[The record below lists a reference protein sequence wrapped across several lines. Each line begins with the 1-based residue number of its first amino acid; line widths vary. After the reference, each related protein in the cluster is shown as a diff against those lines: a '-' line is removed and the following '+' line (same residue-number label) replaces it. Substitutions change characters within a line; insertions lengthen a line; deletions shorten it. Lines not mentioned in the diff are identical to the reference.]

1 MERFRKKS
9 RDPATAFLKCE
20 MLHRISL
27 ESGLFTSPRAIAYD
41 EVLGTLDLERL
52 DGLVPLANV
61 LPQLRGDMAI
71 ALTSR
76 IGEMLATL
84 HGNWSLPDATMLSG
98 DRLFSDMCRN
108 NVPVLVHGDY
118 GLGNVCC
125 INGDAAR
132 LVILDPEPAPFLEI
146 PARAMAAPE
155 LDLAHFA
162 SCLEGVFPIRLYA
175 QYDWNGIAGAR
186 CGLIRGYTDVSG
198 QSIASDDIILIAGRL
213 LNRFADKLSGVSSPL
228 QRSLFRAFLKHRAK
242 RLLSRT
248 E

>member
-1 MERFRKKS
+1 MERFIKKC

-27 ESGLFTSPRAIAYD
+27 ESGLFASPRAIAYD
-41 EVLGTLDLERL
+41 EVLGTLELERL
-52 DGLVPLANV
+52 DSLVPLAYV
-61 LPQLRGDMAI
+61 FPQLRGEKAI

-76 IGEMLATL
+76 IGEMLAIL
-84 HGNWSLPDATMLSG
+84 HGNWSLPDATVLSS
-98 DRLFSDMCRN
+98 DWLFSGMCRN
-108 NVPVLVHGDY
+108 NVPVLVHGDF

-132 LVILDPEPAPFLEI
+132 LVILDPEPAPFLEM
-146 PARAMAAPE
+146 PVRAMAVPE

-175 QYDWNGIAGAR
+175 RYDWNGIVEAR

-198 QSIASDDIILIAGRL
+198 KSIASEDIILVAGRL
-213 LNRFADKLSGVSSPL
+213 LSRFADNLSGVSNPL

-242 RLLSRT
+242 RLLART